1 MVKLRE
7 KNVNNDKRER
17 RVSKFVKAKVKE
29 KVKDK
34 RERRRISKQ
43 EKGRG
48 QS

>member
-1 MVKLRE
+1 MKLRV
-7 KNVNNDKRER
+7 KNINNDIRER

-29 KVKDK
+29 KVNDK
-34 RERRRISKQ
+34 RERRRMCKQ